1 MNSFTTLNGV
11 FLGKIGKFRRTIRKR
26 LAGLFL
32 SWIYRGDDHCSMG
45 WLIQK
50 VCCKPMC
57 FENDSVQN
65 CWVCVS
71 RSCNLLRQKHWR
83 IFACFSNNSLP
94 TSDTLQRFQINS
106 SMGWWS
112 MWQPPTTRAS
122 LVSICMPVDFGE
134 AASRF
139 RLPYIKPGP
148 VASLICKTN
157 WKVPSP
163 RLAHLEGRI
172 CNSTNKVV
180 PPQII

>member
-11 FLGKIGKFRRTIRKR
+11 GTIGKIRRTIRKR

-50 VCCKPMC
+50 VCCKPIS
-57 FENDSVQN
+57 FWKWPGAKLLVL
-65 CWVCVS
+65 CVEV
-71 RSCNLLRQKHWR
+71 LE
-83 IFACFSNNSLP
+83 FAQTKAVTHRDAGFSKNSLP
-94 TSDTLQRFQINS
+94 TSDTLQRFQSNS

-122 LVSICMPVDFGE
+122 LLSICMPVDFGE
-134 AASRF
+134 ADSRF

-148 VASLICKTN
+148 VASLICRN
-157 WKVPSP
+157 QLESP
-163 RLAHLEGRI
+163 KSATSTFRRAHL
-172 CNSTNKVV
+172 
-180 PPQII
+180 